1 MLRKI
6 NFIQV
11 IFFKTNIYAADLSNS
26 DLVLRMFRQLY
37 SKTRQQFLRER
48 ERRERKLIKRFVCSA
63 AKAV

>member
-11 IFFKTNIYAADLSNS
+11 IFFKTNIYAADFSNS